1 MVKSMKN
8 LEKLFTNTE
17 ILNPPH
23 ELEFSILQKIAIETK
38 KQIKRK
44 LIYSY
49 IEIIGSTLLFIYS
62 ASVFGQE
69 ILRSEFWSVASLFFS
84 DMGTVLVNWQDFAY
98 SLMESFPIFSTVAIL
113 APIII
118 LLYLLGVNLDLYHQ
132 SKHKFVN
139 F

>member
-1 MVKSMKN
+1 MKK
-8 LEKLFTNTE
+8 LEKIFNNIQDLSPASKLGALVLQRIARETE
-17 ILNPPH
+17 
-23 ELEFSILQKIAIETK
+23 

-49 IEIIGSTLLFIYS
+49 FEIIGSTLLFIYS

-113 APIII
+113 APVII